1 MTELRLLDQLTPD
14 NEFLTRHNGPRES
27 DMDTMLQTVNATSLE
42 HLIEETVPAGIR
54 LPEPM
59 ALEAPLSEVAML
71 AKLKAIA
78 GKNQIKR
85 SLIGQVT
92 TAPIRHTQSCA
103 TCWKIRVGTPLTP
116 HTSQRSPKAVLN
128 HC

>member
-85 SLIGQVT
+85 SLIGQGYYGT
-92 TAPIRHTQSCA
+92 HTPHPILRNVLENP
-103 TCWKIRVGTPLTP
+103 VGTPLTP